1 MRKDISDIFKISL
14 AYLVNPGEASAGKYL
29 QPHLPARL
37 DYPFIYLEVVEEE
50 TKVSTYEI
58 IGVNENDVDVI
69 INMGLNKFIG
79 EYND

>member
-1 MRKDISDIFKISL
+1 MSKDLFDILKIPL
-14 AYLVNPGEASAGKYL
+14 AYLVNPGEVSAGKYL
-29 QPHLPARL
+29 QAHLPAKL
-37 DYPFIYLEVVEEE
+37 DYSFIYLKVVEEE
-50 TKVSTYEI
+50 TKISTYEI